1 MTQTTTILLQI
12 QWGLKGLEELIN
24 IHPLFI
30 HFPIAL
36 LLSSLAFYFFGNVLK
51 KEEFLVAGKW
61 TLYFGTLAATVA
73 VWTGL
78 EAAKTVSHGAGIHE
92 MMMAHQYIG
101 FAVVG
106 LSLILSV
113 WLFFSKA
120 NIPSKGRI
128 FFLSCLLLL
137 NAILIQGADLGGRMV
152 FLNGVGVG
160 RKSMLQKEAD
170 HSHEVHEHSGKEHAD
185 GEQNHH

>member
-1 MTQTTTILLQI
+1 M
-12 QWGLKGLEELIN
+12 GLKGLEELIN

-36 LLSSLAFYFFGNVLK
+36 LLSSLAFYFFGNILK

-78 EAAKTVSHGAGIHE
+78 EAAKTVFHDAGIHE

-101 FAVVG
+101 FAVVR

-113 WLFFSKA
+113 WLF
-120 NIPSKGRI
+120 
-128 FFLSCLLLL
+128 
-137 NAILIQGADLGGRMV
+137 
-152 FLNGVGVG
+152 
-160 RKSMLQKEAD
+160 
-170 HSHEVHEHSGKEHAD
+170 
-185 GEQNHH
+185 